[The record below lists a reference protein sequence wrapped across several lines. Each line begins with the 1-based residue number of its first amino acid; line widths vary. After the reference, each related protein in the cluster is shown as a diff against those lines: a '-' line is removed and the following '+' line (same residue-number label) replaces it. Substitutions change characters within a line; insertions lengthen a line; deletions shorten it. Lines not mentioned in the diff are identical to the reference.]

1 MNANPTVAAIAD
13 DIQKLSVLRGC
24 SARPQKLSW
33 VNNRLYWLEGM
44 TQELFHVEIAAEGE
58 PLAPQRTIV
67 VTQSDA
73 TKEPEAERKLTKEEE
88 LLRERQRTIVRG
100 ISWYSVRESDGVV
113 RYISAMELFTYS
125 PQHKKILNVFDF
137 VDHDAK
143 ASFGGAPCFN
153 IQGVQGDSTLSQFT
167 FVCNG
172 NVYSLDI
179 VTEHFCDGRLELN
192 VQRITTIGK
201 TLSEFGT
208 ADYIMQEEFDRYSGH
223 VAKGN
228 SILMLHTDTS
238 MLRKVSIA
246 AENGEV
252 EELPFPRVGDPNA
265 LSSVAV
271 YNRALK
277 LFACIPN
284 RALEMAFRKAF
295 VNASSSPALEYITR
309 FGFINDD
316 VIYVQLLDRKQEN
329 CAIISIPLMALPA
342 VEEISIPRSAVAFHD
357 ADACFETLLSA
368 MQPVW
373 SQTIPFAWCEIT
385 NAINLSSS
393 PQLLGAHTVG
403 VHSTSTS
410 QYFHI
415 YRKLANDDWLQ
426 LTQGDWNVVAR
437 SVALVKDR
445 VFFES
450 NIGDR
455 LGNVLGSVPVHGG
468 DCAPTLI
475 SQSGQRVHSFVVSKD
490 ETHVAYVA
498 STDTDLASLWTVRL
512 DEGGSPISSS
522 IRDVPLD
529 WELKRNTQL
538 MTSVVRPQIVTYTNP
553 RGVPISGAV
562 FLPKEECRTAGQP
575 LLPLMMYVYGGPHV
589 QLVYSNSIELA
600 CSPTIQAM
608 LRCGIAVAIV
618 DNQMSNANDL
628 KDLSIC
634 KKRMGQFEVEE
645 YVSFKKQLC
654 QDPLFS
660 NVVDASRIGVF
671 GWSYGGYATLL
682 CMSQAQQEFKL
693 GYAGAPVGDW
703 RLYDT
708 GYTERY
714 MGLLNDVDEKGRNSY
729 EDGRIARFAD
739 GFPDDLDRLFIAHGL
754 LDENVHFSHSCDVIS
769 ALVERYKPYQ
779 ILVYPGERHG
789 LRQKKV
795 SRNHHDAQMIRTV
808 MARL

>member
-1 MNANPTVAAIAD
+1 MNANPTVATIAD
-13 DIQKLSVLRGC
+13 DVQKLSVLRGC
-24 SARPQKLSW
+24 SARPQKLTW

-73 TKEPEAERKLTKEEE
+73 TKEQEAERKLTKEEE

-113 RYISAMELFTYS
+113 RYISAMKLFTYS

-153 IQGVQGDSTLSQFT
+153 IQGVQGDATLSQFT

-179 VTEHFCDGRLELN
+179 VKEHFCDSRLELH

-277 LFACIPN
+277 TFACIPN
-284 RALEMAFRKAF
+284 CALEMAFRKAF
-295 VNASSSPALEYITR
+295 VDTSSPALEYITR

-316 VIYVQLLDRKQEN
+316 VIFVQLLDRKQEK
-329 CAIISIPLMALPA
+329 CAIISIPLLAIPT
-342 VEEISIPRSAVAFHD
+342 VDEISIPRSAVAFHD
-357 ADACFETLLSA
+357 ECCHTLLTA
-368 MQPVW
+368 MQLVW

-450 NIGDR
+450 NLGDR
-455 LGNVLGSVPVHGG
+455 LGNVLCSVPVHGV
-468 DCAPTLI
+468 CAPTLI
-475 SQSGQRVHSFVVSKD
+475 SQSGQRVHSFVVSND

-512 DEGGSPISSS
+512 DKCGSPISSS

-538 MTSVVRPQIVTYTNP
+538 MASVVRPHIVTYTNP
-553 RGVPISGAV
+553 RGVLISGAV
-562 FLPKEECRTAGQP
+562 FLPKEECRTAGQSRV
-575 LLPLMMYVYGGPHV
+575 PLMMYVYGGPHV

-628 KDLSIC
+628 KALSIC

-660 NVVDASRIGVF
+660 NIVDASRIGVF

-714 MGLLNDVDEKGRNSY
+714 MGLLNDVDEKGCNSY

-739 GFPDDLDRLFIAHGL
+739 GFPDDLDRLYIAHGL

-779 ILVYPGERHG
+779 MLVYPGERHG

-795 SRNHHDAQMIRTV
+795 SRNHHDAQMIRTI